1 MALISS
7 EIFFALPFGSNL
19 YLDSLSVARFYFN
32 GFFFDAS
39 QYILRSRLRNPSYKL
54 TNPAMKKEIEGLIK
68 GFYPFKL

>member
-39 QYILRSRLRNPSYKL
+39 QYILRSRLRNKL